1 MTKPQ
6 PIARSRPRIEGVRE
20 EEILEATV
28 VLLLEVGYH
37 RLTMDAVARHARAS
51 KATLYRRWESKSAL
65 VIDALVRVKGR
76 AVAEAPDTGS
86 LRGDLLAAYCGR
98 DGVANS
104 GTRDVMGAV
113 ITAISTDPEFG
124 EMFRE
129 RFLAPK
135 LKISRIIYQ
144 RAIDRGEIDAEADLE
159 LIAPALSG
167 VLLHR
172 SFLLGIEPSD
182 AQVERVLDHLI
193 LPAVT
198 CGADKHRG
206 KKTA

>member
-1 MTKPQ
+1 MTEPETL
-6 PIARSRPRIEGVRE
+6 PRSRPRIEGVRE
-20 EEILEATV
+20 EEILAATV

-37 RLTMDAVARHARAS
+37 RLTMDAVAKRAKAS
-51 KATLYRRWESKSAL
+51 KATLYRRWESKPEL

-76 AVAEAPDTGS
+76 AAEDAPDTGS
-86 LRGDLLAAYCGR
+86 LRGDLLAAYCGH
-98 DGVANS
+98 DGVANP
-104 GTRDVMGAV
+104 GTRAVMGAV
-113 ITAISTDPEFG
+113 ITAISTDPAFG

-135 LKISRIIYQ
+135 LAISRLIYQ
-144 RAIDRGEIDAEADLE
+144 RAMDRGEIDAEADLE

-182 AQVERVLDHLI
+182 AQVERVIDHLI
-193 LPAVT
+193 LPAAT
-198 CGADKHRG
+198 RGTDKPRR